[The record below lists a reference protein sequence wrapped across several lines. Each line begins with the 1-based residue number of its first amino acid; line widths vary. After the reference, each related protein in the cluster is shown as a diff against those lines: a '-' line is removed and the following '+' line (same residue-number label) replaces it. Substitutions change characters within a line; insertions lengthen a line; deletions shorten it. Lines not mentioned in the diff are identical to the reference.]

1 MPMWVELGSVT
12 AGLVAGLARNR
23 YKRSRLVFDVLPPL
37 QWPANDNEMEVAP
50 TATVRE
56 ANRSRGHRPAACG
69 GGDGSGFDR
78 KAGP

>member
-1 MPMWVELGSVT
+1 MWVHAGEIT

-37 QWPANDNEMEVAP
+37 QWPANDNEMGVAP

-56 ANRSRGHRPAACG
+56 ANRSRGHRPAALVEEIAAG
-69 GGDGSGFDR
+69 LDR